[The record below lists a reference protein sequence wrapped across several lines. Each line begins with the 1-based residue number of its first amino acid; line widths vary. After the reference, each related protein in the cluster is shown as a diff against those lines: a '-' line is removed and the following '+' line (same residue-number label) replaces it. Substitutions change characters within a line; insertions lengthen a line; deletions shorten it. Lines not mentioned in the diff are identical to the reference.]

1 MPPLPVAVAEE
12 RAEMSGR
19 SVTFILLA
27 VVALFIANN
36 SLYIMKETERGVLLR
51 FGEVVNPDIAPGLHF
66 KVPFVNNVRK
76 FDGRILTVDAQPE
89 RFLTQEK
96 KAVIVD
102 SYAKFRVSDTT
113 KFYTATNGEES
124 RAMGLL
130 AQRIN
135 NGLRNQMGVRT
146 IQEVVSG
153 ERDQLMLDLTKELNV
168 MALEELGVV
177 VVDVRVKK
185 IDLPPDVS
193 ESVYRRMN
201 AEREKEAREHRSQ
214 GQELAEGIRAAADR
228 EVTVITANAYRDA
241 EQVRGDGDA
250 EATRIYADSF
260 NQDKEFYAFT
270 RSLRAYQESFKNSG
284 DIMLIQPDS
293 DFFKYLKDSSGGK

>member
-1 MPPLPVAVAEE
+1 
-12 RAEMSGR
+12 MSTK
-19 SVTFILLA
+19 SLVYSLLTA
-27 VVALFIANN
+27 FVLFVANN
-36 SLYIMKETERGVLLR
+36 ALYVIKETEKGVLLR
-51 FGEVVNPDIAPGLHF
+51 FGEIVNPDIKPGLHV

-76 FDGRILTVDAQPE
+76 FDGRVLTVDAQAE

-96 KAVIVD
+96 KALVVD
-102 SYAKFRVSDTT
+102 SYAKFRVIDTAR
-113 KFYTATNGEES
+113 FYTATNGEVQ

-135 NGLRNQMGVRT
+135 DGLRNQVGIRT

-153 ERDQLMLDLTKELNV
+153 ERDQLMRNITVELNKV
-168 MALEELGVV
+168 AAAELGVE

-193 ESVYRRMN
+193 DSVYRRMN

-228 EVTVITANAYRDA
+228 EVTVILSEAYRDA
-241 EQVRGDGDA
+241 ETIRGEGDA
-250 EATRIYADSF
+250 EATRVYAEAFGADP
-260 NQDKEFYAFT
+260 EFYSFT
-270 RSLRAYQESFKNSG
+270 RSLRAYQDSFQGSG
-284 DIMLIQPDS
+284 DILLLKPDS
-293 DFFKYLKDSSGGK
+293 DFFRYLKNPQGK